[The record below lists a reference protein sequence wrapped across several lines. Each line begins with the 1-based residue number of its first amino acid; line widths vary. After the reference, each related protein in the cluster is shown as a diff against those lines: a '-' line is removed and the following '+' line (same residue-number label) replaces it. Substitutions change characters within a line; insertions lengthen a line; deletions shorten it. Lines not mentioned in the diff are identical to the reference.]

1 MLSLLKKG
9 PSANKVPAEKIQA
22 TYGRYRMQALLS
34 VFLGY
39 LAYYIV
45 RNNFTL
51 STPYLK
57 EQLDL
62 SATQIGLLSSCM
74 LIAYGISKG
83 VMSSLA
89 DKASPKV
96 FMACG
101 LVLCAIVNVG
111 LGFSTAFWV
120 FAALVVLNGLFQ
132 GMGVGPSFITI
143 ANWFPR
149 RERGRVGYRMQALL
163 SVFLGY
169 LAYYIVRNNFTLS
182 TPYLKEQLDLSA
194 TQIGLLSSC
203 MLIAYGISKGVM
215 SSLADKASPKVFMA
229 CGLVLCAIV
238 NVGLGF
244 STAFWVFAALV
255 VLNGLFQGMGVGPS
269 FITIANWF
277 PRRERGRVGAFWNIS
292 HNVGGG
298 IVAPIVGAAF
308 AILGTEHWQSASY
321 IVPACVAVVFAISV
335 LVLGKGSPRE
345 EGLPSLAEMMPE
357 EKVVLKT
364 KHGQKAPE
372 NMSAFQIFCTYVLRN
387 KNAWYVSFV
396 DVFVYMVRFGMIS
409 WLPIYL
415 LTVKHFSKEQMSVAF
430 LFFEWAAIPST
441 LLAGWLSDKLF
452 KGRRMPLAII
462 CMTLI
467 FICLIG
473 YWKSE
478 SLLMVTVFAAIV
490 GCLIYVPQFLAS
502 VQTMEIVPS
511 FAVGS
516 AVGLRG
522 FMSYIFGASLG
533 TSLFGVMV
541 DKMGWHGGFYLLMG
555 GIVCCILFCYL
566 SHRGALEL
574 EQQRKITEQEEARL
588 ALADAQ

>member
-1 MLSLLKKG
+1 MLSIFKAG
-9 PSANKVPAEKIQA
+9 PAANKVPAEKVQE
-22 TYGRYRMQALLS
+22 TYGRYRIQALLS

-57 EQLDL
+57 EHLDL

-83 VMSSLA
+83 IMSSLA

-101 LVLCAIVNVG
+101 LILCAIVNVG
-111 LGFSTAFWV
+111 LGFSTGFWI
-120 FAALVVLNGLFQ
+120 FAALVVFNGLFQ

-149 RERGRVGYRMQALL
+149 
-163 SVFLGY
+163 
-169 LAYYIVRNNFTLS
+169 
-182 TPYLKEQLDLSA
+182 K
-194 TQIGLLSSC
+194 
-203 MLIAYGISKGVM
+203 
-215 SSLADKASPKVFMA
+215 
-229 CGLVLCAIV
+229 
-238 NVGLGF
+238 
-244 STAFWVFAALV
+244 
-255 VLNGLFQGMGVGPS
+255 
-269 FITIANWF
+269 
-277 PRRERGRVGAFWNIS
+277 ERGRVGAFWNIS

-308 AILGTEHWQSASY
+308 AILGSEHWQSASY
-321 IVPACVAVVFAISV
+321 IVPAGVAVLFAFIV
-335 LVLGKGSPRE
+335 LMLGKGSPRQ
-345 EGLPSLAEMMPE
+345 EGLPALEQMMPE
-357 EKVVLKT
+357 EKVVLNSRHT
-364 KHGQKAPE
+364 VQVPE

-387 KNAWYVSFV
+387 KNAWYVSLV

-415 LTVKHFSKEQMSVAF
+415 LTEKHFSKEQMSIAF

-441 LLAGWLSDKLF
+441 LLAGWLTDKLF
-452 KGRRMPLAII
+452 KGRRMPLAMI
-462 CMTLI
+462 CMALI
-467 FICLIG
+467 FVCLIG

-478 SLLMVTVFAAIV
+478 SLLMVTIFAAIV

-574 EQQRKITEQEEARL
+574 EQQRKNAQHEEASL
-588 ALADAQ
+588 QLADAR

>member
-1 MLSLLKKG
+1 MLSIFKTG
-9 PSANKVPAEKIQA
+9 QSADSVPVEKIQV
-22 TYGRYRMQALLS
+22 TYRRYRMQALLS

-62 SATQIGLLSSCM
+62 SATQIGVLSSCM

-111 LGFSTAFWV
+111 LGFSTAFW
-120 FAALVVLNGLFQ
+120 
-132 GMGVGPSFITI
+132 I
-143 ANWFPR
+143 
-149 RERGRVGYRMQALL
+149 
-163 SVFLGY
+163 
-169 LAYYIVRNNFTLS
+169 
-182 TPYLKEQLDLSA
+182 
-194 TQIGLLSSC
+194 
-203 MLIAYGISKGVM
+203 
-215 SSLADKASPKVFMA
+215 
-229 CGLVLCAIV
+229 
-238 NVGLGF
+238 
-244 STAFWVFAALV
+244 FAALV

-308 AILGTEHWQSASY
+308 ALLGSEHWQGASY
-321 IVPACVAVVFAISV
+321 IVPACVAIVFAVIV
-335 LVLGKGSPRE
+335 LILGKGSPRQ
-345 EGLPSLAEMMPE
+345 EGLPSLEEMMPE
-357 EKVVLKT
+357 EKVVLNT
-364 KHGQKAPE
+364 RQTVKAPE

-387 KNAWYVSFV
+387 KNAWYVSLV

-452 KGRRMPLAII
+452 KGRRMPLAMI
-462 CMTLI
+462 CMALI

-478 SLLMVTVFAAIV
+478 SLFMVTIFAAIV

-502 VQTMEIVPS
+502 VQTM
-511 FAVGS
+511 
-516 AVGLRG
+516 
-522 FMSYIFGASLG
+522 
-533 TSLFGVMV
+533 
-541 DKMGWHGGFYLLMG
+541 
-555 GIVCCILFCYL
+555 
-566 SHRGALEL
+566 
-574 EQQRKITEQEEARL
+574 
-588 ALADAQ
+588 

>member
-1 MLSLLKKG
+1 MLSIFKAG
-9 PSANKVPAEKIQA
+9 PAANKVPAEKVQE
-22 TYGRYRMQALLS
+22 TYGRYRIQALLS

-57 EQLDL
+57 EHLDL

-83 VMSSLA
+83 IMSSLA

-101 LVLCAIVNVG
+101 LILCAIVNVG
-111 LGFSTAFWV
+111 LGFSTGFWI
-120 FAALVVLNGLFQ
+120 FAALVVFNGLFQ

-149 RERGRVGYRMQALL
+149 
-163 SVFLGY
+163 
-169 LAYYIVRNNFTLS
+169 
-182 TPYLKEQLDLSA
+182 K
-194 TQIGLLSSC
+194 
-203 MLIAYGISKGVM
+203 
-215 SSLADKASPKVFMA
+215 
-229 CGLVLCAIV
+229 
-238 NVGLGF
+238 
-244 STAFWVFAALV
+244 
-255 VLNGLFQGMGVGPS
+255 
-269 FITIANWF
+269 
-277 PRRERGRVGAFWNIS
+277 ERGRVGAFWNIS

-308 AILGTEHWQSASY
+308 AILGSEHWQSASY
-321 IVPACVAVVFAISV
+321 IVPAGVAVLFAVIV
-335 LVLGKGSPRE
+335 LMLGKGSPRQ
-345 EGLPSLAEMMPE
+345 EGLPALEQMMPE
-357 EKVVLKT
+357 EKVVLNAR
-364 KHGQKAPE
+364 HAVQAPE

-387 KNAWYVSFV
+387 KNAWYVSLV

-415 LTVKHFSKEQMSVAF
+415 LTEKHFSKEEMSVAF

-441 LLAGWLSDKLF
+441 LLAGWLTDKLF
-452 KGRRMPLAII
+452 KGRRMPLAMI
-462 CMTLI
+462 CMALI
-467 FICLIG
+467 FVCLIG

-478 SLLMVTVFAAIV
+478 SLLMVTIFAAIV

-574 EQQRKITEQEEARL
+574 EQQRKNAQQEEASL
-588 ALADAQ
+588 QLADAR

>member
-1 MLSLLKKG
+1 MLSILKTG
-9 PSANKVPAEKIQA
+9 RSAQKVAADEVEK
-22 TYGRYRMQALLS
+22 TYYRYRMQALLS

-101 LVLCAIVNVG
+101 LVLCALVNVG
-111 LGFSTAFWV
+111 LGFSAAFWV
-120 FAALVVLNGLFQ
+120 FV
-132 GMGVGPSFITI
+132 
-143 ANWFPR
+143 
-149 RERGRVGYRMQALL
+149 
-163 SVFLGY
+163 
-169 LAYYIVRNNFTLS
+169 
-182 TPYLKEQLDLSA
+182 
-194 TQIGLLSSC
+194 
-203 MLIAYGISKGVM
+203 
-215 SSLADKASPKVFMA
+215 
-229 CGLVLCAIV
+229 
-238 NVGLGF
+238 
-244 STAFWVFAALV
+244 ALV

-292 HNVGGG
+292 HNLGGG
-298 IVAPIVGAAF
+298 VVAPIVGAAF
-308 AILGTEHWQSASY
+308 ALLGSEHWQSASY
-321 IVPACVAVVFAISV
+321 IVPACVALIFAGIV
-335 LVLGKGSPRE
+335 LLLGKGSPRK
-345 EGLPSLAEMMPE
+345 EGLPALEELMPE
-357 EKVVLKT
+357 EKIIVKT
-364 KHGQKAPE
+364 KQAATAPE
-372 NMSAFQIFCTYVLRN
+372 NMSAWQIFSTCVLRN
-387 KNAWYVSFV
+387 KNAWYISLV

-452 KGRRMPLAII
+452 KGRRMPLAMI
-462 CMTLI
+462 CMALI

-478 SLLMVTVFAAIV
+478 SLLMVTIFAAIV

-511 FAVGS
+511 YAVGS

-541 DKMGWHGGFYLLMG
+541 DKMGWHGGFFLLMG
-555 GIVCCILFCYL
+555 GIICCILFCYL

-574 EQQRKITEQEEARL
+574 ERQRKERVAAQEMESL
-588 ALADAQ
+588 VT

>member
-1 MLSLLKKG
+1 MLSIFKAG
-9 PSANKVPAEKIQA
+9 PAANKVPAEKVQE
-22 TYGRYRMQALLS
+22 TYGRYRIQALLS

-57 EQLDL
+57 EHLDL

-83 VMSSLA
+83 IMSSLA

-101 LVLCAIVNVG
+101 LILCAIVNVG
-111 LGFSTAFWV
+111 LGFSTGFWI
-120 FAALVVLNGLFQ
+120 FAALVVFNGLFQ

-149 RERGRVGYRMQALL
+149 
-163 SVFLGY
+163 
-169 LAYYIVRNNFTLS
+169 
-182 TPYLKEQLDLSA
+182 K
-194 TQIGLLSSC
+194 
-203 MLIAYGISKGVM
+203 
-215 SSLADKASPKVFMA
+215 
-229 CGLVLCAIV
+229 
-238 NVGLGF
+238 
-244 STAFWVFAALV
+244 
-255 VLNGLFQGMGVGPS
+255 
-269 FITIANWF
+269 
-277 PRRERGRVGAFWNIS
+277 ERGRVGAFWNIS

-308 AILGTEHWQSASY
+308 AILGSEHWQSASY
-321 IVPACVAVVFAISV
+321 IVPAGVAVLFAVIV
-335 LVLGKGSPRE
+335 LMLGKGSPRQ
-345 EGLPSLAEMMPE
+345 EGLPALEQMMPE
-357 EKVVLKT
+357 EKVVLNT
-364 KHGQKAPE
+364 QHAVQAPE

-387 KNAWYVSFV
+387 KNAWYVSLV

-415 LTVKHFSKEQMSVAF
+415 LTEKHFSKEEMSVAF

-441 LLAGWLSDKLF
+441 LLAGWLTDKLF
-452 KGRRMPLAII
+452 KGRRMPLAMI
-462 CMTLI
+462 CMALI
-467 FICLIG
+467 FVCLIG

-478 SLLMVTVFAAIV
+478 SLLMVTIFAAIV

-522 FMSYIFGASLG
+522 FISYIFGASLG

-574 EQQRKITEQEEARL
+574 EQQRKNAQQEEASL
-588 ALADAQ
+588 QLADAR

>member
-1 MLSLLKKG
+1 MLSIFKTG
-9 PSANKVPAEKIQA
+9 PAANKVPAEKVQE
-22 TYGRYRMQALLS
+22 TYGRYRIQALLS

-57 EQLDL
+57 EHLDL

-83 VMSSLA
+83 IMSSLA

-101 LVLCAIVNVG
+101 LILCAIVNVG
-111 LGFSTAFWV
+111 LGFSTGFWI
-120 FAALVVLNGLFQ
+120 FAALVVFNGLFQ

-149 RERGRVGYRMQALL
+149 
-163 SVFLGY
+163 
-169 LAYYIVRNNFTLS
+169 
-182 TPYLKEQLDLSA
+182 K
-194 TQIGLLSSC
+194 
-203 MLIAYGISKGVM
+203 
-215 SSLADKASPKVFMA
+215 
-229 CGLVLCAIV
+229 
-238 NVGLGF
+238 
-244 STAFWVFAALV
+244 
-255 VLNGLFQGMGVGPS
+255 
-269 FITIANWF
+269 
-277 PRRERGRVGAFWNIS
+277 ERGRVGAFWNIS

-308 AILGTEHWQSASY
+308 AILGSEHWQSASY
-321 IVPACVAVVFAISV
+321 IVPAGVAVLFAFIV
-335 LVLGKGSPRE
+335 LMLGKGSPRQ
-345 EGLPSLAEMMPE
+345 EGLPALEQMMPE
-357 EKVVLKT
+357 EKVVLNSRHT
-364 KHGQKAPE
+364 VQAPE

-387 KNAWYVSFV
+387 KNAWYVSLV

-415 LTVKHFSKEQMSVAF
+415 LTEKHFSKEQMSIAF

-441 LLAGWLSDKLF
+441 LLAGWLTDKLF
-452 KGRRMPLAII
+452 KGRRMPLAMI
-462 CMTLI
+462 CMALI
-467 FICLIG
+467 FVCLIG

-478 SLLMVTVFAAIV
+478 SLLMVTIFAAIV

-574 EQQRKITEQEEARL
+574 EQQRKNAQQEEASL
-588 ALADAQ
+588 QLADAR

>member
-1 MLSLLKKG
+1 MLSIFKAG
-9 PSANKVPAEKIQA
+9 PAANKIPAEKVQE
-22 TYGRYRMQALLS
+22 TYGRYRIQALLS

-57 EQLDL
+57 EHLDL

-83 VMSSLA
+83 IMSSLA

-101 LVLCAIVNVG
+101 LILCAIVNVG
-111 LGFSTAFWV
+111 LGFSTGFWI
-120 FAALVVLNGLFQ
+120 FSALVVFNGLFQ

-149 RERGRVGYRMQALL
+149 
-163 SVFLGY
+163 
-169 LAYYIVRNNFTLS
+169 
-182 TPYLKEQLDLSA
+182 K
-194 TQIGLLSSC
+194 
-203 MLIAYGISKGVM
+203 
-215 SSLADKASPKVFMA
+215 
-229 CGLVLCAIV
+229 
-238 NVGLGF
+238 
-244 STAFWVFAALV
+244 
-255 VLNGLFQGMGVGPS
+255 
-269 FITIANWF
+269 
-277 PRRERGRVGAFWNIS
+277 ERGRVGAFWNIS

-308 AILGTEHWQSASY
+308 AILGSEHWQSASY
-321 IVPACVAVVFAISV
+321 IVPAGVAVLFAFIV
-335 LVLGKGSPRE
+335 LMLGKGSPRQ
-345 EGLPSLAEMMPE
+345 EGLPALEQMMPE
-357 EKVVLKT
+357 EKVVLNSRHT
-364 KHGQKAPE
+364 VQAPE

-387 KNAWYVSFV
+387 KNAWYVSLV

-415 LTVKHFSKEQMSVAF
+415 LTEKHFSKEQMSIAF

-441 LLAGWLSDKLF
+441 LLAGWLTDKLF
-452 KGRRMPLAII
+452 KGRRMPLAMI
-462 CMTLI
+462 CMALI
-467 FICLIG
+467 FVCLIG

-478 SLLMVTVFAAIV
+478 SLLMVTIFAAIV

-574 EQQRKITEQEEARL
+574 EQQRKNAQHEEASL
-588 ALADAQ
+588 QLADAR

>member
-1 MLSLLKKG
+1 MLTILKTG
-9 PSANKVPAEKIQA
+9 QSAHKVPPEKVQA
-22 TYGRYRMQALLS
+22 TYGRYRIQALLS

-111 LGFSTAFWV
+111 LGFSSAFWI
-120 FAALVVLNGLFQ
+120 FAALVVF
-132 GMGVGPSFITI
+132 
-143 ANWFPR
+143 
-149 RERGRVGYRMQALL
+149 
-163 SVFLGY
+163 
-169 LAYYIVRNNFTLS
+169 
-182 TPYLKEQLDLSA
+182 
-194 TQIGLLSSC
+194 
-203 MLIAYGISKGVM
+203 
-215 SSLADKASPKVFMA
+215 
-229 CGLVLCAIV
+229 
-238 NVGLGF
+238 
-244 STAFWVFAALV
+244 
-255 VLNGLFQGMGVGPS
+255 NGLFQGMGVGPS

-308 AILGTEHWQSASY
+308 AILGNEHWQSASY
-321 IVPACVAVVFAISV
+321 IVPACVAVIFTLIV

-345 EGLPSLAEMMPE
+345 EGLPSLEQMMPE
-357 EKVVLKT
+357 EKVILKT
-364 KHGQKAPE
+364 KNTAKAPE
-372 NMSAFQIFCTYVLRN
+372 NMSAWQIFCTYVLRN
-387 KNAWYVSFV
+387 KNAWYISLV

-452 KGRRMPLAII
+452 KGRRMPLAMI
-462 CMTLI
+462 CMALI
-467 FICLIG
+467 FVCLIG

-478 SLLMVTVFAAIV
+478 SLLMVTIFAAIV

-541 DKMGWHGGFYLLMG
+541 DKLGWYGGFYLLMG

-574 EQQRKITEQEEARL
+574 ERQRQNAL
-588 ALADAQ
+588 HNQDSLQLADAQ

>member
-1 MLSLLKKG
+1 MLTILKTG
-9 PSANKVPAEKIQA
+9 QSAHKVPPEKVQA
-22 TYGRYRMQALLS
+22 TYGRYRIQALLS

-111 LGFSTAFWV
+111 LGFSSAFWI
-120 FAALVVLNGLFQ
+120 FAALVVF
-132 GMGVGPSFITI
+132 
-143 ANWFPR
+143 
-149 RERGRVGYRMQALL
+149 
-163 SVFLGY
+163 
-169 LAYYIVRNNFTLS
+169 
-182 TPYLKEQLDLSA
+182 
-194 TQIGLLSSC
+194 
-203 MLIAYGISKGVM
+203 
-215 SSLADKASPKVFMA
+215 
-229 CGLVLCAIV
+229 
-238 NVGLGF
+238 
-244 STAFWVFAALV
+244 
-255 VLNGLFQGMGVGPS
+255 NGLFQGMGVGPS

-308 AILGTEHWQSASY
+308 AILGNEHWQSASY
-321 IVPACVAVVFAISV
+321 IVPACVAVIFALIV

-345 EGLPSLAEMMPE
+345 EGLPSLEQMMPE

-364 KHGQKAPE
+364 KNTAKAPE
-372 NMSAFQIFCTYVLRN
+372 NMSAWQIFCTYVLRN
-387 KNAWYVSFV
+387 KNAWYISLV

-415 LTVKHFSKEQMSVAF
+415 LTVNTFQRTDE
-430 LFFEWAAIPST
+430 
-441 LLAGWLSDKLF
+441 
-452 KGRRMPLAII
+452 RR
-462 CMTLI
+462 
-467 FICLIG
+467 
-473 YWKSE
+473 
-478 SLLMVTVFAAIV
+478 V
-490 GCLIYVPQFLAS
+490 
-502 VQTMEIVPS
+502 
-511 FAVGS
+511 
-516 AVGLRG
+516 
-522 FMSYIFGASLG
+522 
-533 TSLFGVMV
+533 SLFRV
-541 DKMGWHGGFYLLMG
+541 GGDSLHATG
-555 GIVCCILFCYL
+555 
-566 SHRGALEL
+566 
-574 EQQRKITEQEEARL
+574 RL
-588 ALADAQ
+588 AVR

>member
-1 MLSLLKKG
+1 MLSIFKAG
-9 PSANKVPAEKIQA
+9 PSANKVPAEKVQE
-22 TYGRYRMQALLS
+22 TYGRYRIQALLS

-57 EQLDL
+57 EHLDL

-83 VMSSLA
+83 IMSSLA

-111 LGFSTAFWV
+111 LGFSTGFWI
-120 FAALVVLNGLFQ
+120 FAALVVFNGLFQ

-149 RERGRVGYRMQALL
+149 
-163 SVFLGY
+163 
-169 LAYYIVRNNFTLS
+169 
-182 TPYLKEQLDLSA
+182 K
-194 TQIGLLSSC
+194 
-203 MLIAYGISKGVM
+203 
-215 SSLADKASPKVFMA
+215 
-229 CGLVLCAIV
+229 
-238 NVGLGF
+238 
-244 STAFWVFAALV
+244 
-255 VLNGLFQGMGVGPS
+255 
-269 FITIANWF
+269 
-277 PRRERGRVGAFWNIS
+277 ERGRVGAFWNIS

-308 AILGTEHWQSASY
+308 AILGSEHWQSASY
-321 IVPACVAVVFAISV
+321 IVPAGVAVLFAFIV
-335 LVLGKGSPRE
+335 LMLGKGSPRQ
-345 EGLPSLAEMMPE
+345 EGLPALEQMMPE
-357 EKVVLKT
+357 EKVVLNSRHT
-364 KHGQKAPE
+364 DQAPE

-387 KNAWYVSFV
+387 KNAWYVSLV
-396 DVFVYMVRFGMIS
+396 DVFVYRVRFGMIS

-415 LTVKHFSKEQMSVAF
+415 LTEKHFSKEQMSIAF

-441 LLAGWLSDKLF
+441 LLAGWLTDKLF
-452 KGRRMPLAII
+452 KGRRMPLAMI
-462 CMTLI
+462 CMALI
-467 FICLIG
+467 FVCLIG

-478 SLLMVTVFAAIV
+478 SLLMVTIFAAIV

-574 EQQRKITEQEEARL
+574 EQQRKNAQQEEASL
-588 ALADAQ
+588 QLADAR

>member
-1 MLSLLKKG
+1 MLSIFKAG
-9 PSANKVPAEKIQA
+9 PAANKVPAEKVQE
-22 TYGRYRMQALLS
+22 TYGRYRIQALLS

-57 EQLDL
+57 EHLDL

-83 VMSSLA
+83 IMSSLA

-111 LGFSTAFWV
+111 LGFSTGFWI
-120 FAALVVLNGLFQ
+120 FAALVVFNGLFQ

-149 RERGRVGYRMQALL
+149 
-163 SVFLGY
+163 
-169 LAYYIVRNNFTLS
+169 
-182 TPYLKEQLDLSA
+182 K
-194 TQIGLLSSC
+194 
-203 MLIAYGISKGVM
+203 
-215 SSLADKASPKVFMA
+215 
-229 CGLVLCAIV
+229 
-238 NVGLGF
+238 
-244 STAFWVFAALV
+244 
-255 VLNGLFQGMGVGPS
+255 
-269 FITIANWF
+269 
-277 PRRERGRVGAFWNIS
+277 ERGRVGAFWNIS

-308 AILGTEHWQSASY
+308 AILGSEHWQSASY
-321 IVPACVAVVFAISV
+321 IVPAGVAVLFAFIV
-335 LVLGKGSPRE
+335 LILGKGSPRQ
-345 EGLPSLAEMMPE
+345 EGLPALEQMMPE
-357 EKVVLKT
+357 EKVVLNSRHT
-364 KHGQKAPE
+364 DQAPE

-387 KNAWYVSFV
+387 KNAWYVSLV

-415 LTVKHFSKEQMSVAF
+415 LTEKHFSKEQMSIAF
-430 LFFEWAAIPST
+430 LFFQWAAIPST
-441 LLAGWLSDKLF
+441 LLAGWLTDKLF
-452 KGRRMPLAII
+452 KGRRMPLAMI
-462 CMTLI
+462 CMALI
-467 FICLIG
+467 FVCLIG

-478 SLLMVTVFAAIV
+478 SLLMVTIFAAIV

-574 EQQRKITEQEEARL
+574 EQQRKNAQQEEASL
-588 ALADAQ
+588 QLADAR

>member
-1 MLSLLKKG
+1 MLSIFKAG
-9 PSANKVPAEKIQA
+9 PAANKVPAEKVQE
-22 TYGRYRMQALLS
+22 TYGRYRIQALLS

-57 EQLDL
+57 EHLDL

-83 VMSSLA
+83 IMSSLA

-111 LGFSTAFWV
+111 LGFSTGFWI
-120 FAALVVLNGLFQ
+120 FAALVVFNGLFQ

-149 RERGRVGYRMQALL
+149 
-163 SVFLGY
+163 
-169 LAYYIVRNNFTLS
+169 
-182 TPYLKEQLDLSA
+182 K
-194 TQIGLLSSC
+194 
-203 MLIAYGISKGVM
+203 
-215 SSLADKASPKVFMA
+215 
-229 CGLVLCAIV
+229 
-238 NVGLGF
+238 
-244 STAFWVFAALV
+244 
-255 VLNGLFQGMGVGPS
+255 
-269 FITIANWF
+269 
-277 PRRERGRVGAFWNIS
+277 ERGRVGAFWNIS

-308 AILGTEHWQSASY
+308 AILGSEHWQSASY
-321 IVPACVAVVFAISV
+321 IVPAGVAVLFAFIV
-335 LVLGKGSPRE
+335 LMLGKGSPRQ
-345 EGLPSLAEMMPE
+345 EGLPALEQMMPE
-357 EKVVLKT
+357 EKVVLNSRHT
-364 KHGQKAPE
+364 DQAPE

-387 KNAWYVSFV
+387 KNAWYVSLV

-415 LTVKHFSKEQMSVAF
+415 LTEKHFSKEQMSIAF

-441 LLAGWLSDKLF
+441 LLAGWLTDKLF
-452 KGRRMPLAII
+452 KGRRMPLAMI
-462 CMTLI
+462 CMALI
-467 FICLIG
+467 FVCLIG

-478 SLLMVTVFAAIV
+478 SLLMVTIFAAIV

-574 EQQRKITEQEEARL
+574 EQQRKNAQQEEASL
-588 ALADAQ
+588 QLADAR

>member
-1 MLSLLKKG
+1 MFSLLK
-9 PSANKVPAEKIQA
+9 PSAAAKRVPPEQVQA
-22 TYGRYRMQALLS
+22 TYQRYRMQALLS

-57 EQLDL
+57 EHLDL
-62 SATQIGLLSSCM
+62 SATQIGMLSSCM

-89 DKASPKV
+89 DKANPKV

-111 LGFSTAFWV
+111 LGFSTAFWI
-120 FAALVVLNGLFQ
+120 FAALVVF
-132 GMGVGPSFITI
+132 
-143 ANWFPR
+143 
-149 RERGRVGYRMQALL
+149 
-163 SVFLGY
+163 
-169 LAYYIVRNNFTLS
+169 
-182 TPYLKEQLDLSA
+182 
-194 TQIGLLSSC
+194 
-203 MLIAYGISKGVM
+203 
-215 SSLADKASPKVFMA
+215 
-229 CGLVLCAIV
+229 
-238 NVGLGF
+238 
-244 STAFWVFAALV
+244 
-255 VLNGLFQGMGVGPS
+255 NGLFQGMGVGPS

-292 HNVGGG
+292 HNIGGG
-298 IVAPIVGAAF
+298 VVAPIVGVAF
-308 AILGTEHWQSASY
+308 AVLGSEHWQSASY
-321 IVPACVAVVFAISV
+321 IVPAGVAVLFALVV
-335 LVLGKGSPRE
+335 LWLGKGSPRS
-345 EGLPSLAEMMPE
+345 EGLPALEQMMPE
-357 EKVVLKT
+357 ETIRVKT
-364 KHGQKAPE
+364 GVQEQAPE

-387 KNAWYVSFV
+387 KNAWYVSLV

-415 LTVKHFSKEQMSVAF
+415 LTEKHFSKEQMSIAF

-452 KGRRMPLAII
+452 KGRRMPLAMI
-462 CMTLI
+462 CMVMI

-473 YWKSE
+473 YWKSD
-478 SLLMVTVFAAIV
+478 SLLMVTIFAAIV

-522 FMSYIFGASLG
+522 FMSYIFGATLG

-541 DKMGWHGGFYLLMG
+541 DNMGWHGGFYLLMG
-555 GIVCCILFCYL
+555 GVVCCILFCYL
-566 SHRGALEL
+566 SHRGVLALER
-574 EQQRKITEQEEARL
+574 ERQQQELQAEPL
-588 ALADAQ
+588 VAQ

>member
-1 MLSLLKKG
+1 MLSIFKAG
-9 PSANKVPAEKIQA
+9 PAANIVPAEKVQE
-22 TYGRYRMQALLS
+22 TYGRYRIQALLS

-57 EQLDL
+57 EHLDL

-83 VMSSLA
+83 IMSSLA

-101 LVLCAIVNVG
+101 LVLCSIVNVG
-111 LGFSTAFWV
+111 LGFSTGFWI
-120 FAALVVLNGLFQ
+120 FAALVVFNGLFQ

-149 RERGRVGYRMQALL
+149 
-163 SVFLGY
+163 
-169 LAYYIVRNNFTLS
+169 
-182 TPYLKEQLDLSA
+182 K
-194 TQIGLLSSC
+194 
-203 MLIAYGISKGVM
+203 
-215 SSLADKASPKVFMA
+215 
-229 CGLVLCAIV
+229 
-238 NVGLGF
+238 
-244 STAFWVFAALV
+244 
-255 VLNGLFQGMGVGPS
+255 
-269 FITIANWF
+269 
-277 PRRERGRVGAFWNIS
+277 ERGRVGAFWNIS

-308 AILGTEHWQSASY
+308 AILGSEHWQSASY
-321 IVPACVAVVFAISV
+321 IVPAGVAVLFAFIV
-335 LVLGKGSPRE
+335 LILGKGSPRQ
-345 EGLPSLAEMMPE
+345 EGLPALEQMMPE
-357 EKVVLKT
+357 EKVVLNSRHT
-364 KHGQKAPE
+364 DQAPE

-387 KNAWYVSFV
+387 KNAWYVSLV

-415 LTVKHFSKEQMSVAF
+415 LTEKHFSKEQMSIAF

-441 LLAGWLSDKLF
+441 LLAGWLTDKLF
-452 KGRRMPLAII
+452 KGRRMPLAMI
-462 CMTLI
+462 CMALI
-467 FICLIG
+467 FVCLIG

-478 SLLMVTVFAAIV
+478 SLLMVTIFAAIV

-574 EQQRKITEQEEARL
+574 EQQRKNAQQEEASL
-588 ALADAQ
+588 QLADAR

>member
-1 MLSLLKKG
+1 MLSIFKAG
-9 PSANKVPAEKIQA
+9 PAANKVPAEKVQE
-22 TYGRYRMQALLS
+22 TYGRYRIQALLS

-57 EQLDL
+57 EHLDL

-83 VMSSLA
+83 IMSSLA

-111 LGFSTAFWV
+111 LGFSTGFWI
-120 FAALVVLNGLFQ
+120 FAALVVFNGLFQ

-149 RERGRVGYRMQALL
+149 
-163 SVFLGY
+163 
-169 LAYYIVRNNFTLS
+169 
-182 TPYLKEQLDLSA
+182 K
-194 TQIGLLSSC
+194 
-203 MLIAYGISKGVM
+203 
-215 SSLADKASPKVFMA
+215 
-229 CGLVLCAIV
+229 
-238 NVGLGF
+238 
-244 STAFWVFAALV
+244 
-255 VLNGLFQGMGVGPS
+255 
-269 FITIANWF
+269 
-277 PRRERGRVGAFWNIS
+277 ERGRVGAFWNIS

-308 AILGTEHWQSASY
+308 AILGSEHWQSASY
-321 IVPACVAVVFAISV
+321 IVPAGVAVLFAFIV
-335 LVLGKGSPRE
+335 LILGKGSPRQ
-345 EGLPSLAEMMPE
+345 EGLPALEQMMPE
-357 EKVVLKT
+357 EKVVLNSRHT
-364 KHGQKAPE
+364 DQAPE

-387 KNAWYVSFV
+387 KNAWYVSLV

-415 LTVKHFSKEQMSVAF
+415 LTEKHFSKEQMSIAF

-441 LLAGWLSDKLF
+441 LLAGWLTDKLF
-452 KGRRMPLAII
+452 KGRRMPLAMI
-462 CMTLI
+462 CMALI
-467 FICLIG
+467 FVCLIG

-478 SLLMVTVFAAIV
+478 SLLMVTIFAAIV

-555 GIVCCILFCYL
+555 VLFAASCSATSLIAVRWNL
-566 SHRGALEL
+566 SNSEKMLSK
-574 EQQRKITEQEEARL
+574 RKHHSSWRMPGNSFRSHKKVPAML
-588 ALADAQ
+588 ALR

>member
-1 MLSLLKKG
+1 MLSIFKAG
-9 PSANKVPAEKIQA
+9 PTANKVPAEKVQE
-22 TYGRYRMQALLS
+22 TYGRYRIQALLS

-57 EQLDL
+57 EHLDL

-83 VMSSLA
+83 IMSSLA

-101 LVLCAIVNVG
+101 LILCAIVNVG
-111 LGFSTAFWV
+111 LGFSTGFWI
-120 FAALVVLNGLFQ
+120 FAALVVFNGLFQ

-149 RERGRVGYRMQALL
+149 
-163 SVFLGY
+163 
-169 LAYYIVRNNFTLS
+169 
-182 TPYLKEQLDLSA
+182 K
-194 TQIGLLSSC
+194 
-203 MLIAYGISKGVM
+203 
-215 SSLADKASPKVFMA
+215 
-229 CGLVLCAIV
+229 
-238 NVGLGF
+238 
-244 STAFWVFAALV
+244 
-255 VLNGLFQGMGVGPS
+255 
-269 FITIANWF
+269 
-277 PRRERGRVGAFWNIS
+277 ERGRVGAFWNIS

-308 AILGTEHWQSASY
+308 AILGSEHWQSASY
-321 IVPACVAVVFAISV
+321 IVPAGVAVLFAFIV
-335 LVLGKGSPRE
+335 LMLGKGSPRQ
-345 EGLPSLAEMMPE
+345 EGLPALEQMMPE
-357 EKVVLKT
+357 EKVVLNAR
-364 KHGQKAPE
+364 HAVQAPE

-387 KNAWYVSFV
+387 KNAWYVSLV

-415 LTVKHFSKEQMSVAF
+415 LTEKHFSKEEMSVAF

-441 LLAGWLSDKLF
+441 LLAGWLTDKLF
-452 KGRRMPLAII
+452 KGRRMPLAMI
-462 CMTLI
+462 CMALI
-467 FICLIG
+467 FVCLIG

-478 SLLMVTVFAAIV
+478 SLLMVTIFAAIV

-574 EQQRKITEQEEARL
+574 EQQRKNAQQEEASL
-588 ALADAQ
+588 QLADAR

>member
-1 MLSLLKKG
+1 MLSIFKAG
-9 PSANKVPAEKIQA
+9 PAANKVPAEKVQE
-22 TYGRYRMQALLS
+22 TYGRYRIQALLS

-57 EQLDL
+57 EHLDL

-83 VMSSLA
+83 IMSSLA

-101 LVLCAIVNVG
+101 LILCAIVNVG
-111 LGFSTAFWV
+111 LGFSTGFWI
-120 FAALVVLNGLFQ
+120 FAALVVFNGLFQ

-149 RERGRVGYRMQALL
+149 
-163 SVFLGY
+163 
-169 LAYYIVRNNFTLS
+169 
-182 TPYLKEQLDLSA
+182 K
-194 TQIGLLSSC
+194 
-203 MLIAYGISKGVM
+203 
-215 SSLADKASPKVFMA
+215 
-229 CGLVLCAIV
+229 
-238 NVGLGF
+238 
-244 STAFWVFAALV
+244 
-255 VLNGLFQGMGVGPS
+255 
-269 FITIANWF
+269 
-277 PRRERGRVGAFWNIS
+277 ERGRVGAFWNIS

-308 AILGTEHWQSASY
+308 AILGSEHWQSASY
-321 IVPACVAVVFAISV
+321 IVPAGVAVLFAFIV
-335 LVLGKGSPRE
+335 LMLGKGSPRQ
-345 EGLPSLAEMMPE
+345 EGLPALEQMMPE
-357 EKVVLKT
+357 EKVVLNSRHT
-364 KHGQKAPE
+364 VQAPE

-387 KNAWYVSFV
+387 KNAWYVSLV

-415 LTVKHFSKEQMSVAF
+415 LTEKHFSKEQMSIAF

-441 LLAGWLSDKLF
+441 LLAGWLTDKLF
-452 KGRRMPLAII
+452 KGRRMPLAMI
-462 CMTLI
+462 CMALI
-467 FICLIG
+467 FVCLIG

-478 SLLMVTVFAAIV
+478 SLLMVTIFAAIV

-574 EQQRKITEQEEARL
+574 EQQQKNAQQEEASL
-588 ALADAQ
+588 QLADAR

>member
-1 MLSLLKKG
+1 MLSIFKAG
-9 PSANKVPAEKIQA
+9 PAANKVPAEKVQE
-22 TYGRYRMQALLS
+22 TYGRYRIQALLS

-57 EQLDL
+57 EHLDL

-83 VMSSLA
+83 IMSSLA

-101 LVLCAIVNVG
+101 LILCAIVNVG
-111 LGFSTAFWV
+111 LGFSTGFWI
-120 FAALVVLNGLFQ
+120 FAALVVFNGLFQ

-149 RERGRVGYRMQALL
+149 
-163 SVFLGY
+163 
-169 LAYYIVRNNFTLS
+169 
-182 TPYLKEQLDLSA
+182 K
-194 TQIGLLSSC
+194 
-203 MLIAYGISKGVM
+203 
-215 SSLADKASPKVFMA
+215 
-229 CGLVLCAIV
+229 
-238 NVGLGF
+238 
-244 STAFWVFAALV
+244 
-255 VLNGLFQGMGVGPS
+255 
-269 FITIANWF
+269 
-277 PRRERGRVGAFWNIS
+277 ERGRVGAFWNIS

-308 AILGTEHWQSASY
+308 AILGSEHWQSASY
-321 IVPACVAVVFAISV
+321 IVPAGVAVLFAFIV
-335 LVLGKGSPRE
+335 LMLGKGSPRQ
-345 EGLPSLAEMMPE
+345 EGLPALEQMMPE
-357 EKVVLKT
+357 EKVILNSRHTV
-364 KHGQKAPE
+364 QAPE

-387 KNAWYVSFV
+387 KNAWYVSLV

-415 LTVKHFSKEQMSVAF
+415 LTEKHFSKEQMSIAF

-441 LLAGWLSDKLF
+441 LLAGWLTDKLF
-452 KGRRMPLAII
+452 KGRRMPLAMI
-462 CMTLI
+462 CMALI
-467 FICLIG
+467 FVCLIG

-478 SLLMVTVFAAIV
+478 SLLMVTIFAAIV

-541 DKMGWHGGFYLLMG
+541 YKMGWHGGFYLLMG

-574 EQQRKITEQEEARL
+574 EQQRKNAQQEEASL
-588 ALADAQ
+588 QLADAR

>member
-1 MLSLLKKG
+1 MLSIFKAG
-9 PSANKVPAEKIQA
+9 PAANKVPAEKVQE
-22 TYGRYRMQALLS
+22 TYGRYRIQALLS

-57 EQLDL
+57 EHLDL

-83 VMSSLA
+83 IMSSLA

-101 LVLCAIVNVG
+101 LILCAIVNVG
-111 LGFSTAFWV
+111 LGFSTGFWI
-120 FAALVVLNGLFQ
+120 FAALVVFNGLFR

-149 RERGRVGYRMQALL
+149 
-163 SVFLGY
+163 
-169 LAYYIVRNNFTLS
+169 
-182 TPYLKEQLDLSA
+182 K
-194 TQIGLLSSC
+194 
-203 MLIAYGISKGVM
+203 
-215 SSLADKASPKVFMA
+215 
-229 CGLVLCAIV
+229 
-238 NVGLGF
+238 
-244 STAFWVFAALV
+244 
-255 VLNGLFQGMGVGPS
+255 
-269 FITIANWF
+269 
-277 PRRERGRVGAFWNIS
+277 ERGRVGAFWNIS

-308 AILGTEHWQSASY
+308 AILGSEHWQSASY
-321 IVPACVAVVFAISV
+321 IVPAGVAVLFAVIV
-335 LVLGKGSPRE
+335 LMLGKGSPRQ
-345 EGLPSLAEMMPE
+345 EGLPALEQMMPE
-357 EKVVLKT
+357 EKVVLNAR
-364 KHGQKAPE
+364 HAVQAPE

-387 KNAWYVSFV
+387 KNAWYVSLV

-415 LTVKHFSKEQMSVAF
+415 LTEKHFSKEEMSVAF

-441 LLAGWLSDKLF
+441 LLAGWLTDKLF
-452 KGRRMPLAII
+452 KGRRMPLAMI
-462 CMTLI
+462 CMALI
-467 FICLIG
+467 FVCLIG

-478 SLLMVTVFAAIV
+478 SLLMVTIFAAIV

-574 EQQRKITEQEEARL
+574 EQQRKNAQQEEASL
-588 ALADAQ
+588 QLADAR

>member
-1 MLSLLKKG
+1 MLSIFKAG
-9 PSANKVPAEKIQA
+9 PAANKVPAEKVQE
-22 TYGRYRMQALLS
+22 TYGRYRIQALLS

-57 EQLDL
+57 EHLDL

-83 VMSSLA
+83 IMSSLA

-101 LVLCAIVNVG
+101 LILCAIVNVG
-111 LGFSTAFWV
+111 LGFSTGFWI
-120 FAALVVLNGLFQ
+120 FAALVVFNGLFQ

-149 RERGRVGYRMQALL
+149 
-163 SVFLGY
+163 
-169 LAYYIVRNNFTLS
+169 
-182 TPYLKEQLDLSA
+182 K
-194 TQIGLLSSC
+194 
-203 MLIAYGISKGVM
+203 
-215 SSLADKASPKVFMA
+215 
-229 CGLVLCAIV
+229 
-238 NVGLGF
+238 
-244 STAFWVFAALV
+244 
-255 VLNGLFQGMGVGPS
+255 
-269 FITIANWF
+269 
-277 PRRERGRVGAFWNIS
+277 ERGRVGAFWNIS

-308 AILGTEHWQSASY
+308 AILGSEHWQSASY
-321 IVPACVAVVFAISV
+321 IVPAGVAVLFAFIV
-335 LVLGKGSPRE
+335 LMLGKGSPRQ
-345 EGLPSLAEMMPE
+345 EGLPALEQMMPE
-357 EKVVLKT
+357 EKVVLNSRHT
-364 KHGQKAPE
+364 VQAPE

-387 KNAWYVSFV
+387 KNAWYVSLV

-415 LTVKHFSKEQMSVAF
+415 LTEKHFSKEQMSIAF

-441 LLAGWLSDKLF
+441 LLAGWLTDKLF
-452 KGRRMPLAII
+452 KGRRMPLAMI
-462 CMTLI
+462 CMALI
-467 FICLIG
+467 FVCLIG

-478 SLLMVTVFAAIV
+478 SLLMVTIFAAIV

-574 EQQRKITEQEEARL
+574 EQQRKNAQHEEASL
-588 ALADAQ
+588 QLADAR

>member
-1 MLSLLKKG
+1 MLSIFKAG
-9 PSANKVPAEKIQA
+9 PAANKVPAEKVQE
-22 TYGRYRMQALLS
+22 TYGRYRIQALLS

-57 EQLDL
+57 EHLDL

-83 VMSSLA
+83 IMSSLA

-101 LVLCAIVNVG
+101 LILCAIVNVG
-111 LGFSTAFWV
+111 LGFSTGFWI
-120 FAALVVLNGLFQ
+120 FAALVVFNGLFQ

-149 RERGRVGYRMQALL
+149 
-163 SVFLGY
+163 
-169 LAYYIVRNNFTLS
+169 
-182 TPYLKEQLDLSA
+182 K
-194 TQIGLLSSC
+194 
-203 MLIAYGISKGVM
+203 
-215 SSLADKASPKVFMA
+215 
-229 CGLVLCAIV
+229 
-238 NVGLGF
+238 
-244 STAFWVFAALV
+244 
-255 VLNGLFQGMGVGPS
+255 
-269 FITIANWF
+269 
-277 PRRERGRVGAFWNIS
+277 ERGRVGAFWNIS

-308 AILGTEHWQSASY
+308 AILGSEHWQSASY
-321 IVPACVAVVFAISV
+321 IVPAGVAVLFAFIV
-335 LVLGKGSPRE
+335 LMLGKGSPRQ
-345 EGLPSLAEMMPE
+345 EGLPALEQMMPE
-357 EKVVLKT
+357 EKVVLNSRHT
-364 KHGQKAPE
+364 VQAPE

-387 KNAWYVSFV
+387 KNAWYVSLV

-415 LTVKHFSKEQMSVAF
+415 LTEKHFSKEQMSIAF

-441 LLAGWLSDKLF
+441 LLAGWLTDKLF
-452 KGRRMPLAII
+452 KGRRMPLAMI
-462 CMTLI
+462 CMALI
-467 FICLIG
+467 FVCLIG

-478 SLLMVTVFAAIV
+478 SLLMVTIFAAIV
-490 GCLIYVPQFLAS
+490 GCLIYIPQFLAS

-574 EQQRKITEQEEARL
+574 EQQRKNAQQEEASL
-588 ALADAQ
+588 QLADAR

>member
-1 MLSLLKKG
+1 MLSIFKAG
-9 PSANKVPAEKIQA
+9 PAANKVPAEKVQE
-22 TYGRYRMQALLS
+22 TYGRYRIQALLS

-57 EQLDL
+57 EHLDL

-83 VMSSLA
+83 IMSSLA

-111 LGFSTAFWV
+111 LGFSTGFWI
-120 FAALVVLNGLFQ
+120 FAALVVFNGLFQ

-149 RERGRVGYRMQALL
+149 
-163 SVFLGY
+163 
-169 LAYYIVRNNFTLS
+169 
-182 TPYLKEQLDLSA
+182 K
-194 TQIGLLSSC
+194 
-203 MLIAYGISKGVM
+203 
-215 SSLADKASPKVFMA
+215 
-229 CGLVLCAIV
+229 
-238 NVGLGF
+238 
-244 STAFWVFAALV
+244 
-255 VLNGLFQGMGVGPS
+255 
-269 FITIANWF
+269 
-277 PRRERGRVGAFWNIS
+277 ERGRVGAFWNIS

-308 AILGTEHWQSASY
+308 AILGSEHWQSASY
-321 IVPACVAVVFAISV
+321 IVPAGVAVLFAFIV
-335 LVLGKGSPRE
+335 LILGKGSPRQ
-345 EGLPSLAEMMPE
+345 EGLPALEQMMPE
-357 EKVVLKT
+357 EKVVLNSRHT
-364 KHGQKAPE
+364 DQAPE

-387 KNAWYVSFV
+387 KNAWYVSLV

-415 LTVKHFSKEQMSVAF
+415 LTEKHFSKEQMSIAF

-441 LLAGWLSDKLF
+441 LLAGWLTDKLF
-452 KGRRMPLAII
+452 KGRRMPLAMI
-462 CMTLI
+462 CMALI
-467 FICLIG
+467 FVCLIG

-478 SLLMVTVFAAIV
+478 SLLMVTIFAAIV

-533 TSLFGVMV
+533 TSLFGIMV

-574 EQQRKITEQEEARL
+574 EQQRKNAQQEEASL
-588 ALADAQ
+588 QLADAR

>member
-1 MLSLLKKG
+1 MLSIFKAG
-9 PSANKVPAEKIQA
+9 PAANKVPAEKVQE
-22 TYGRYRMQALLS
+22 TYGRYRIQALLS

-57 EQLDL
+57 EHLDL

-83 VMSSLA
+83 IMSSLA

-101 LVLCAIVNVG
+101 LILCAIVNVG
-111 LGFSTAFWV
+111 LGFSTGFWI
-120 FAALVVLNGLFQ
+120 FAALVVFNGLFQ

-149 RERGRVGYRMQALL
+149 
-163 SVFLGY
+163 
-169 LAYYIVRNNFTLS
+169 
-182 TPYLKEQLDLSA
+182 K
-194 TQIGLLSSC
+194 
-203 MLIAYGISKGVM
+203 
-215 SSLADKASPKVFMA
+215 
-229 CGLVLCAIV
+229 
-238 NVGLGF
+238 
-244 STAFWVFAALV
+244 
-255 VLNGLFQGMGVGPS
+255 
-269 FITIANWF
+269 
-277 PRRERGRVGAFWNIS
+277 ERGRVGAFWNIS

-308 AILGTEHWQSASY
+308 AILGSEHWQSASY
-321 IVPACVAVVFAISV
+321 IVPAGVAVLFAFIV
-335 LVLGKGSPRE
+335 LMLGKGSPRQ
-345 EGLPSLAEMMPE
+345 EGLPALEQMMPE
-357 EKVVLKT
+357 EKVVLNSRHT
-364 KHGQKAPE
+364 VQAPE

-387 KNAWYVSFV
+387 KNAWYVSLV

-415 LTVKHFSKEQMSVAF
+415 LTEKHFSKEQMSIAF

-441 LLAGWLSDKLF
+441 LLAGWLTDKMF
-452 KGRRMPLAII
+452 KGRRMPLAMI
-462 CMTLI
+462 CMALI
-467 FICLIG
+467 FVCLIG

-478 SLLMVTVFAAIV
+478 SLLMVTIFAAIV

-574 EQQRKITEQEEARL
+574 EQQRKNAQQEEASL
-588 ALADAQ
+588 QLADAR